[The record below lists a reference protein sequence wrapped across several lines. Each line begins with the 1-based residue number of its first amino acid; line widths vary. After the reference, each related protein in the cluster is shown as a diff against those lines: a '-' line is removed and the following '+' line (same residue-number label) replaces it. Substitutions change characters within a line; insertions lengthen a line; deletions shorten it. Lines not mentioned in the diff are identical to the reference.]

1 MVDFYR
7 NVHCL
12 MGLPI
17 DAISL
22 PEAAEVLDQSRLSR
36 QRCFFSTPNLNFVIA
51 SQHNAKFRS
60 SVSLSDLSLA
70 DGMPLVWVAKLL
82 AVPLKGRVSGS
93 SLFEF
98 LRYESASV
106 WNVFFFGGAK
116 GIGQKACSAIGEHGA
131 GMQASGSIYPG
142 FVDVAAMSRPDMID
156 RINASQADFL
166 VVSLGAAKGQE
177 WICRNLDRLQVP
189 VVAHLGAVINFVAGT
204 VKRAPAWM
212 QQSGLEWVWRI
223 MEERTLLRRYVQD
236 GMAFLT
242 LLATQAIPLALWQR
256 WTAPAAAEFARAR
269 VGQPSPSHGVP
280 ITLAGA
286 WRLDNLGPIRRLFTQ
301 LLKQAQDV
309 TLDISDVTGMDS
321 AFIGLLLLLD
331 QALTSCEKTL
341 KLAYVSPSQKRLLR
355 LSGVHHLVLT

>member
-17 DAISL
+17 DAVSL
-22 PEAAEVLDQSRLSR
+22 TEAAEVLNQARLSR

-98 LRYESASV
+98 LRQESASV
-106 WNVFFFGGAK
+106 WNVFFFGGAE
-116 GIGQKACSAIGEHGA
+116 GTGQKACQAIGKNG
-131 GMQASGSIYPG
+131 GSMRASGSLYPG
-142 FVDVAAMSRPDMID
+142 FLDVAAMSRPDMIN

-177 WICRNLDRLQVP
+177 WICRNLDSLQVP
-189 VVAHLGAVINFVAGT
+189 VVSHLGAVINFVAGT

-212 QQSGLEWVWRI
+212 QKSGLEWVWRI
-223 MEERTLLRRYVQD
+223 MEERALLRRYMQD
-236 GMAFLT
+236 GTAFIK
-242 LLATQAIPLALWQR
+242 LLLTQAIPLAFWQR
-256 WTAPAAAEFARAR
+256 WIAPAAIEFARAHVR
-269 VGQPSPSHGVP
+269 QSPLSHSGFT
-280 ITLAGA
+280 TLVGA
-286 WRLDNLGPIRRLFTQ
+286 WRLDNLDPVRRLFTQ
-301 LLKQAQDV
+301 LSQQAQDV
-309 TLDISDVTGMDS
+309 TLDMSDVTGMDS

-331 QALTSCEKTL
+331 QALTSCGKTL
-341 KLAYVSPSQKRLLR
+341 RLVHVSPRQQRLLR